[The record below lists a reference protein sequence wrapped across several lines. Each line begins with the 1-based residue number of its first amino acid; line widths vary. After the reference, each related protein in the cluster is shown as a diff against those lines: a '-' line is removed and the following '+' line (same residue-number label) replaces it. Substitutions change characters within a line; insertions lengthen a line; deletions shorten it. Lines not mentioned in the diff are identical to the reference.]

1 MAAEL
6 EREIDPEWLLPPKPT
21 KWPTAE
27 ELRQAALKEPSPV
40 EDLKELR
47 RRVPLASAETLNIII
62 R

>member
-6 EREIDPEWLLPPKPT
+6 EREIDPAWCLPPKPT
-21 KWPTAE
+21 KWPTAD

-47 RRVPLASAETLNIII
+47 RRLPFASAKTYGI
-62 R
+62 RLR